1 MANEITGDDILI
13 GVLENTLVFTLGSG
27 LDGSLDLFVGGL
39 LLETHNEIDDG
50 NIDGGN
56 TESEAAND
64 RQLVRSKDKRLD
76 MR

>member
-27 LDGSLDLFVGGL
+27 LDGSLDLIVGGL

>member
-39 LLETHNEIDDG
+39 LLETHHEIDDG

-64 RQLVRSKDKRLD
+64 RQLVRSKDKKLD